1 MIQAVV
7 LALVIALAFG
17 LAWHVHRERRLAVW
31 ALAWLAYA
39 LYEYLMVARVLCS
52 GECNIRIDLLLVF
65 LPMALGTLWVVLK
78 AIFRWCLR
86 AIGRNSEH

>member
-7 LALVIALAFG
+7 LALAIALAFG
-17 LAWHVHRERRLAVW
+17 FAWYVYRERRLAVW

-39 LYEYLMVARVLCS
+39 LYEYLMLARVLCS
-52 GECNIRIDLLLVF
+52 GECNIRIDLLLIF
-65 LPMALGTLWVVLK
+65 LPMALGTLWVALR

-86 AIGRNSEH
+86 AIGRRSFY